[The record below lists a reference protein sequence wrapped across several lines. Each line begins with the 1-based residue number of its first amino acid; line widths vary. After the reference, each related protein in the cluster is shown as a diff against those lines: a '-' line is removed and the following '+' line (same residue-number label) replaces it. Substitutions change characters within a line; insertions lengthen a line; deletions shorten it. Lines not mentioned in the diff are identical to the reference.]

1 MCHYTQHEEDFF
13 EFPLFGRVVKL
24 LWMKPQFLRPDES
37 AQGLKMSHSII
48 LTRTLL
54 PEFTFQCPKQ
64 PGCSLESP
72 VVGLQG
78 LELAPWFPI
87 WAALM

>member
-48 LTRTLL
+48 LTNSEHCFQNLL
-54 PEFTFQCPKQ
+54 FSVQSNQ
-64 PGCSLESP
+64 D
-72 VVGLQG
+72 
-78 LELAPWFPI
+78 
-87 WAALM
+87 AL